1 MSEVLSTQRRWSG
14 WGRRRACRASG
25 LILEVVDAPGRV
37 VAVSA
42 LQPVPDITT
51 IAGDDR
57 LRCFGVAEVW
67 QRCGRKVH
75 EMQIDAAALTASI
88 GELYGLDLERG
99 LTPTLQQVVMA
110 AKSLFHVDGAG
121 LMLADPDGALRWAS
135 ASEQQSQLV
144 EEDQERLARGP
155 CMAAFVQRATMSV
168 RNANSEP
175 DIEPDIEGSRSVLVG
190 AGIQAALSVPVEL
203 QGGPIGTL
211 DLYSATP
218 RDWDD
223 SEVSALQA
231 YAGIVA
237 NLLGS
242 AAEAQVK
249 GRLADQLQAALAH
262 RALIEQA
269 KGVLMEREHLD
280 PAAAFERLRA
290 LARPSSRKVAD
301 VAREVLADVPPVSA
315 RP

>member
-1 MSEVLSTQRRWSG
+1 VDLYLDRRQHNNKPIEP
-14 WGRRRACRASG
+14 RTHVG
-25 LILEVVDAPGRV
+25 LPSRKG
-37 VAVSA
+37 
-42 LQPVPDITT
+42 PVFP
-51 IAGDDR
+51 
-57 LRCFGVAEVW
+57 
-67 QRCGRKVH
+67 CGRKVSQ
-75 EMQIDAAALTASI
+75 MQIDPVVLTASI

-110 AKSLFHVDGAG
+110 AKTLFNVDGAG

-135 ASEQQSQLV
+135 ASEQHSQLV
-144 EEDQERLARGP
+144 EEDQERMAGGP
-155 CMAAFVQRATMSV
+155 CMAAFVQRAAVAV
-168 RNANSEP
+168 RNAST
-175 DIEPDIEGSRSVLVG
+175 EPDIEGSRSVLLS

-211 DLYSATP
+211 DIYSTTP

-223 SEVSALQA
+223 SEVGALQA

-242 AAEAQVK
+242 AAAAHLK
-249 GRLADQLQAALAH
+249 GQLADQLQAALAH

-290 LARPSSRKVAD
+290 VARSSSRKVAD
-301 VAREVLADVPPVSA
+301 VAHDVLADLPLVTG

>member
-1 MSEVLSTQRRWSG
+1 M
-14 WGRRRACRASG
+14 
-25 LILEVVDAPGRV
+25 
-37 VAVSA
+37 
-42 LQPVPDITT
+42 
-51 IAGDDR
+51 R
-57 LRCFGVAEVW
+57 LR
-67 QRCGRKVH
+67 KVRLT
-75 EMQIDAAALTASI
+75 QIDPAALTASI

-110 AKSLFHVDGAG
+110 AKTLFHVDGAG
-121 LMLADPDGALRWAS
+121 LMLSDPDGALRWAS
-135 ASEQQSQLV
+135 AFEQQSQLV
-144 EEDQERLARGP
+144 EEDQERPAQGP

-168 RNANSEP
+168 RNANT
-175 DIEPDIEGSRSVLVG
+175 EPDIEGSRSVLLG
-190 AGIQAALSVPVEL
+190 AGLQAALSVPVEL

-211 DLYSATP
+211 DIYSATP

-223 SEVSALQA
+223 SQVSALQA

-242 AAEAQVK
+242 AAAAHAK
-249 GRLADQLQAALAH
+249 GQLADQLQAALAH

-290 LARPSSRKVAD
+290 MARSSSRKVAD
-301 VAREVLADVPPVSA
+301 VARDVLADVPPVSA
-315 RP
+315 PP